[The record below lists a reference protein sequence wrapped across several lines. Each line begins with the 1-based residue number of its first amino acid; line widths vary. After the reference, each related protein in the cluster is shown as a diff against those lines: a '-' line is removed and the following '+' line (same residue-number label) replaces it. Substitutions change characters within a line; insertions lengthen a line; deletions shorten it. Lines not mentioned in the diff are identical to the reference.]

1 MASQVAGPVSVVWD
15 GNDDGGNR
23 QPPGA
28 YSLNVSATD
37 AAGKAV
43 GVSLQGNGV
52 ITGVDFDNGIP
63 KLKVNGSTITM
74 SQVTSINE
82 RNTQ

>member
-1 MASQVAGPVSVVWD
+1 VVRD
-15 GNDDGGNR
+15 GNDEGGNR

-28 YSLNVSATD
+28 YSLNVTATD

-43 GVSLQGNGV
+43 GVSLQGNGL
-52 ITGVDFDNGIP
+52 ITGVDFANGIP

>member
-1 MASQVAGPVSVVWD
+1 MGPQIAGPINVVWD

-23 QPPGA
+23 EPPGA

-37 AAGKAV
+37 ASGKAV
-43 GVSLQGNGV
+43 GVSLQGNGL
-52 ITGVDFDNGIP
+52 ITGVDFDKGVP